1 MWQWKLQHLQKDSTG
16 IVPHTHQQAATVSPK
31 TVNQRMYVGPLHIKQ
46 PAEHLLQELMKYQ
59 RSIEAAMHQGWQS
72 KLGNSRDRANVH
84 PKPKHGGESRAGM
97 LREDSAYEMYSGYR
111 NAIKVVSQLWAHL
124 SACVG
129 VSRAA
134 ARHSHMVFTWLPAW

>member
-1 MWQWKLQHLQKDSTG
+1 MSAKR
-16 IVPHTHQQAATVSPK
+16 
-31 TVNQRMYVGPLHIKQ
+31 VNQRMYVGPLHIKQ

-72 KLGNSRDRANVH
+72 KLGESHERATVH
-84 PKPKHGGESRAGM
+84 PKPKHGRGSRAGM

-111 NAIKVVSQLWAHL
+111 SAIKVVSQLWAHL
-124 SACVG
+124 FACVG

-134 ARHSHMVFTWLPAW
+134 PRHSHMDSYQAHLYNIPNVSM